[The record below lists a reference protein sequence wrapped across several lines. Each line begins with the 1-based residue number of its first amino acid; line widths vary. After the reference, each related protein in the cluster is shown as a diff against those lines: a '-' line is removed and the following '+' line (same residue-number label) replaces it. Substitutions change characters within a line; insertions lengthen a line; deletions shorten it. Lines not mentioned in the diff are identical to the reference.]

1 MPMQNKGSLFEHFE
15 ALSDPRLN
23 RGNNHSL
30 YEMVVIALTAAICGA
45 NGWVDVER
53 FGIAKIDWFR
63 KFLTLEHGI
72 PSHDTFGRVFARL
85 DTDEF
90 LTSLQ
95 NWIQSLHLDMKGE
108 AVAIDGKTLR
118 RSFDNAT
125 GVGALHVVNAWA
137 TGLRICLGQV
147 AVDHKSNE
155 ITAVP
160 KLLEFLELQGAVV
173 TLDAM
178 HCQTETASTIR
189 DQGADYVLTV
199 KANQP
204 TLHQRLEELFSTYEE
219 MDFRA
224 PGLRRHVTVEKAHGR
239 EERREYYVAPVPKD
253 LRSKWR
259 DVQSVGM
266 VYRYR
271 KDTVSGKVHEET
283 MYFISSLPP
292 RVRTLAKYVRG
303 HWAVENTLHW
313 SLDVTFAE
321 DSSRIRKGNGTEI
334 ASIFRRLALTILQR
348 DTTQK
353 ENIRGKRLMAGW
365 STDVLEQIFTG
376 YQRI

>member
-1 MPMQNKGSLFEHFE
+1 MQAAGSIFEHFQQ
-15 ALSDPRLN
+15 LSDPRLD
-23 RGNNHSL
+23 RGKNHSL
-30 YEMVVIALTAAICGA
+30 YEMVVVALTAAMSGA
-45 NGWVDVER
+45 NCWADVER
-53 FGIAKIDWFR
+53 FGKARIDWFE
-63 KFLTLEHGI
+63 KFLTLEYGM

-90 LTSLQ
+90 LTCLQ
-95 NWIQSLHLDMKGE
+95 NWLGTLHMDMQGQG
-108 AVAIDGKTLR
+108 VAIDGKTLR

-147 AVDHKSNE
+147 AVDGKSNE

-178 HCQTETASTIR
+178 HCQTETARVIVA
-189 DQGADYVLTV
+189 QGADYVLTV
-199 KANQP
+199 KGNQP
-204 TLHQRLEELFSTYEE
+204 TLHQRLAQLFV
-219 MDFRA
+219 DD
-224 PGLRRHVTVEKAHGR
+224 GLHLPSRRRHVTVEKSHGR
-239 EERREYYVAPVPKD
+239 EERREYYVSPAPAD
-253 LRSKWR
+253 LRSKWKGL
-259 DVQSVGM
+259 QSVGM
-266 VYRYR
+266 VRR
-271 KDTVSGKVHEET
+271 WSRDVVSGKVHEEI

-292 RVRTLAKYVRG
+292 KVRALAKHVRG
-303 HWAVENTLHW
+303 HWSVENTLHW
-313 SLDVTFAE
+313 CLDVTFGE
-321 DSSRIRKGNGTEI
+321 DASRIRKGTGAEI

-365 STDVLEQIFTG
+365 NTDVLEQILLGF
-376 YQRI
+376 QAI